1 MRRKGI
7 YRDAIH
13 LPGVTFAHM
22 SCSAKLS
29 PVTQGLT
36 GAPSGKKQTRPMPK
50 GPYCASTYVSISA
63 TCPSTCTFRD
73 NGCYAQTGSS
83 RRIMKKLDEQAQGN
97 TGPSLAWNESAAMAR
112 AFGRGQV
119 PQDGAKGGRD
129 LRLHVGGDV
138 PNTFGAT
145 LLAAETETWLRRG
158 GGTVWT
164 YTHRWR
170 EIPAESW
177 GRIAVWASCET
188 KEDIREA
195 HRLSYRASVVVEQH
209 KSEKMYDWHGF
220 KVLPCAFETRGKTCV
235 ECRLC
240 LDAPLDPR
248 VVIGF
253 AVHGQGEKAAKK
265 RLRVLNGV
273 EAARG

>member
-1 MRRKGI
+1 MRKQST
-7 YRDAIH
+7 YDAAIH
-13 LPGVTFAHM
+13 LPGVTFAQK
-22 SCSAKLS
+22 SCSAKLA
-29 PVTQGLT
+29 PVAMGF
-36 GAPSGKKQTRPMPK
+36 GPSGSKNLRAA

-63 TCPSTCTFRD
+63 TCPETCAFRN

-83 RRIMKKLDEQAQGN
+83 RRIINRLDVEADQLPG
-97 TGPSLAWNESAAMAR
+97 AAVIAAEANAMR
-112 AFGRGQV
+112 LSFGGRFSRRV

-138 PNTFGAT
+138 SDELGARQ
-145 LLAAETETWLRRG
+145 LALATEAWLARG
-158 GGTVWT
+158 GGAVWT

-188 KEDIREA
+188 KDDIRKA
-195 HRLSYRASVVVEQH
+195 HAASYRASVVVEAH
-209 KSEKMYDWHGF
+209 KSPKMYDWHGL
-220 KVLPCAFETRGKTCV
+220 KVLPCAYETRKKTCV

-240 LDAPLDPR
+240 LDAPLDPK

-253 AVHGQGEKAAKK
+253 AAHGQGGKAAKK
-265 RLRVLNGV
+265 RLQVLN
-273 EAARG
+273 A